1 MRFQSLVVMSV
12 NPDFTTWFKAM
23 EVRSGGSRLVD
34 GGPELLLDPM
44 EGFQGFLKTYVGHIQ
59 LRYQTLQSDI
69 LGSMGESLQYR
80 ISKGGGPKV

>member
-1 MRFQSLVVMSV
+1 MGEVYPCPDPVCLNSHRHGQDHSARAFPMRFQSLVVMSV

-44 EGFQGFLKTYVGHIQ
+44 EGFQGF
-59 LRYQTLQSDI
+59 
-69 LGSMGESLQYR
+69 
-80 ISKGGGPKV
+80 

>member
-44 EGFQGFLKTYVGHIQ
+44 EGFQGF
-59 LRYQTLQSDI
+59 
-69 LGSMGESLQYR
+69 
-80 ISKGGGPKV
+80 